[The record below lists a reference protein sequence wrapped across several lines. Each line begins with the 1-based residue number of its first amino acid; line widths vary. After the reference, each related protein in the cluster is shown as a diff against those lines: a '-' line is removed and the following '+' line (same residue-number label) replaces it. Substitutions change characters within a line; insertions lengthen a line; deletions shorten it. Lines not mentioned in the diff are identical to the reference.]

1 MTLKDGSVL
10 KTELL
15 TVAFGGLCAVDHVD
29 FRLER
34 GETVGLIGP
43 NGSGKSTFFNLITGI
58 YRPTFGSILYEG
70 ESLVGWKPHMIARK
84 GIARTFQNNR
94 LFSDISVLDNVILGM
109 HTRQKSTLLDT
120 LFRYR
125 NVKSELRAGAER
137 AMELLSFFSE
147 DLGTSWFKRVI
158 DLPHAD
164 RRRVEI
170 CRALASEPKLL
181 LLDEPTGGMSPE
193 ETEEVMQ
200 DIRKVKERDPD
211 LSLVVI
217 EHDMAVIEKIADRV
231 YVFNY
236 GKKIAEGPFSV
247 ISKDSQVI
255 EAYLGE
261 ESEDAAA

>member
-1 MTLKDGSVL
+1 VIDKVL
-10 KTELL
+10 TTESL
-15 TVAFGGLCAVDHVD
+15 TITFGGLCAVDHVD
-29 FRLER
+29 FDVQK

-43 NGSGKSTFFNLITGI
+43 NGSGKSTFFNLVTGI
-58 YRPTFGSILYEG
+58 YRPTSGTILFEG
-70 ESLVGWKPHMIARK
+70 QDLVGQKPHDIARK

-109 HTRQKSTLLDT
+109 HARQKSSLLDT

-125 NVKSELRAGAER
+125 NVQSELKAGSEKAV
-137 AMELLSFFSE
+137 ELLFFFSE
-147 DLGTSWFKRVI
+147 ELRESCFKRVM

-170 CRALASEPKLL
+170 CRALASEPRLL
-181 LLDEPTGGMSPE
+181 LLDEPAGGMSPE
-193 ETEEVMQ
+193 ETEELMQ
-200 DIRKVKERDPD
+200 DIRKVKEKNPN

-236 GKKIAEGPFSV
+236 GKKIAEGPFSS
-247 ISKDSQVI
+247 ISKDPQVI

-261 ESEDAAA
+261 EGEDAAA